1 MDYSKYKHIKPFPKE
16 YETYDFLS
24 ICDILVTDY
33 SSVFFDF
40 AITKKK
46 IILFTYDL
54 NEYMEE
60 RGTYFSIEELPFPIV
75 ETVVKLINE
84 INYPRDILME
94 QFLNEFCRYRDLF
107 IPEKIVDLLVHGE
120 KKILFWKRMKSR
132 ILF

>member
-1 MDYSKYKHIKPFPKE
+1 
-16 YETYDFLS
+16 
-24 ICDILVTDY
+24 
-33 SSVFFDF
+33 
-40 AITKKK
+40 
-46 IILFTYDL
+46 
-54 NEYMEE
+54 MEE